1 MELLKTKIVCIGSA
15 GKDIFFPTEEG
26 LIIENPD
33 DLCALKK
40 IAFEL
45 GAKYQV
51 EDRFEALGG
60 CAANVATGLA
70 KLGLEVD
77 CYSKVGKDITGRW
90 IKDQLRGS
98 GVGIDL
104 MQEEEER
111 KSDMAFVLDSQ
122 KSEDRLIFFN
132 RDANETLEIYPEL
145 LKDYSWIFVSAL
157 NGTEEDKWDTHL
169 QEVLDLVSE
178 EKINLVLNPGQR
190 NIKDDPHQIIEAVK
204 KSKILMVN
212 KDEATEI
219 LINLGTVFSAE
230 DLKDEKFLLKK
241 LQFLGPEIVALTDGV
256 RGAWA
261 MDREKTVFAPSL
273 HEEIKGEVKDTTG
286 AGDAFTAG
294 FLGAYFK
301 SKTLEEMVS
310 WGIANSANSVQY
322 YGATEGML
330 SERELEKMA
339 AKVKTEI
346 IFQG

>member
-1 MELLKTKIVCIGSA
+1 MEIKTKIVCIGSA

-26 LIIENPD
+26 LIIENPN

-51 EDRFEALGG
+51 DDRFEALGG

-104 MQEEEER
+104 VHEEEDR
-111 KSDMAFVLDSQ
+111 KSDIGFILDSL
-122 KSEDRLIFFN
+122 KNEDRLIFFN
-132 RDANETLEIYPEL
+132 RDANENLEIYPEL
-145 LKDYSWIFVSAL
+145 LQNYAWIFVSAL
-157 NGTEEDKWDTHL
+157 YGTQESSWADHL
-169 QEVLDLVSE
+169 QKVLDLAE
-178 EKINLVLNPGQR
+178 ENKINLIFNPGQR
-190 NIKDDPHQIIEAVK
+190 NIKEDPRQIIKAVK
-204 KSKILMVN
+204 HSKILMVN

-219 LINLGTVFSAE
+219 LLNSGANFTAE
-230 DLKDEKFLLKK
+230 ELKDENFLLKK
-241 LQFLGPEIVALTDGV
+241 LRFLGPEIVALTDGA

-261 MDREKTVFAPSL
+261 SDQEQTVFAQSFCD
-273 HEEIKGEVKDTTG
+273 ETKEKVKDTTG
-286 AGDAFTAG
+286 AGDAFTSG

-301 SKTLEEMVS
+301 SKSLAEMAS
-310 WGIANSANSVQY
+310 WGIANSANSIRF

-330 SERELEKMA
+330 REREIDK
-339 AKVKTEI
+339 KSKQVKIEI
-346 IFQG
+346 I